1 MLYRIRVVVYK
12 DLVMKIYLSS
22 IYNIIKSIEGKNFL
36 AECKPQKVNQRVLRT
51 LKPVTDIDDEIVS
64 YTVGRK
70 PTGSR
75 VDSALVDD
83 TFERMSFEKSSDDIN
98 DIMRTKELYN
108 CSTDYR
114 PVPSI
119 KYGNDDVSLS
129 STILKDMQF
138 GKKLDNAYYPDTDL
152 NFDAQSRLKHID
164 FVYNI
169 VPSCFDPKMHV
180 GADTISKYATEA
192 THAWENGVPTAEI
205 IKQIGRSIVDGN
217 GQAISKPSVKLFKFL
232 AKFPDARGQVV
243 FASKNGIEHLDY
255 VALRFYDSFATRHF
269 KDEKMVQQIL
279 NECKT
284 KTGYPIKT
292 ADSQLCEIAS
302 LTRRKSA
309 HGIETKNPNFVDI
322 QGSVSSP
329 YCPKDTPWRECDSEL
344 LSKLKDGG
352 LVDENKY
359 NVAKIMLKDLN
370 MPVDKVIQQLDN
382 GVAEQ
387 YQKIAKIDK
396 VFERNCNYSYE
407 KDGEYI
413 HDFLTNSF
421 KKCVTGDEL
430 DSKKFQFN
438 VDCIQYLAQKNVVP
452 SYGVTRMCETLENS
466 INYDSSAMRAI
477 IDSVLT
483 ERKGSYARIDG
494 SELNTICSFIK
505 NDTRSEKSK
514 AEIIKLLAEGSK
526 ETKSGT
532 VSTIEYLW
540 EIMNKEELGQI
551 TAENLNNLTPYITKL
566 RTCMTQKDCMQHSSF
581 IDSFLKPEIL
591 KSAEQ
596 PFDMK
601 DCPKLRLVEKLA
613 DGEIKYTELLEA
625 ASKLNNVVSIK

>member
-1 MLYRIRVVVYK
+1 
-12 DLVMKIYLSS
+12 MKIYSSS
-22 IYNIIKSIEGKNFL
+22 IYNIIKSIESKNFL

-51 LKPVTDIDDEIVS
+51 IKPVTDIDDEIVS

-75 VDSALVDD
+75 LDSALVDD

-108 CSTDYR
+108 YSTDYR

-119 KYGNDDVSLS
+119 KYGKDDVSLS
-129 STILKDMQF
+129 SNILKDMQS
-138 GKKLDNAYYPDTDL
+138 GKNLDNAYYPDTDL

-164 FVYNI
+164 FVENI

-180 GADTISKYATEA
+180 GTDTISKYATEA
-192 THAWENGVPTAEI
+192 THAWENGVPTNAI
-205 IKQIGRSIVDGN
+205 IKQIGRSIVNGN

-232 AKFPDARGQVV
+232 AKYPDARGQVI
-243 FASKNGIEHLDY
+243 FASKNGIEHLDD
-255 VALRFYDSFATRHF
+255 VALRFYDSFVTRHF
-269 KDEKMVQQIL
+269 KDEKVVQQIL

-309 HGIETKNPNFVDI
+309 HGIETQNPNFIDI
-322 QGSVSSP
+322 QGPISSS
-329 YCPKDTPWRECDSEL
+329 YCPKTTPWRECDSEL

-352 LVDENKY
+352 IVDENKY
-359 NVAKIMLKDLN
+359 NVAKIMLKNLD
-370 MPVDKVIQQLDN
+370 MPVEKVIQQLDN

-387 YQKIAKIDK
+387 YKKIAKIDT
-396 VFERNCNYSYE
+396 VFEQNCNYRFA
-407 KDGEYI
+407 KDREYI

-421 KKCVTGDEL
+421 KKGVTGDEL

-438 VDCIQYLAQKNVVP
+438 VDCLQYFAQKNVVP
-452 SYGVTRMCETLENS
+452 SSDITRMCETLENAT
-466 INYDSSAMRAI
+466 NYDSSAMKAI
-477 IDSVLT
+477 VDTVLI
-483 ERKGSYARIDG
+483 ERKGGYARIDG
-494 SELNTICSFIK
+494 SELNLICSFIK

-540 EIMNKEELGQI
+540 GFMNKEELGQI
-551 TAENLNNLTPYITKL
+551 TAENLNNLTPYIAKL

-596 PFDMK
+596 PFEMK
-601 DCPKLRLVEKLA
+601 DCQKLRLVEKLA
-613 DGEIKYTELLEA
+613 DGEIEYLELLDA
-625 ASKLNNVVSIK
+625 ASKLNTVASIK